1 MKKKIIKNKIWK
13 WKRKKLGEINKL
25 KNKHQEELEK
35 LREENKNLKMEG
47 EILGNV
53 EPRNLMML
61 KKMGFINNIN
71 LKTNFIEIDSDNK
84 IKLNNDGQNDKP
96 S

>member
-1 MKKKIIKNKIWK
+1 
-13 WKRKKLGEINKL
+13 
-25 KNKHQEELEK
+25 
-35 LREENKNLKMEG
+35 MEG